1 MRRDRCLTLKA
12 TLLVEPA
19 DERQSLVFRSGL
31 VIGTS
36 LIERFDTQNA
46 SNLLARKTHV
56 LEIPNLY
63 HGWELL
69 L

>member
-1 MRRDRCLTLKA
+1 MRRDHSLALQA

-19 DERQSLVFRSGL
+19 DKRQPLVLRSGL

-36 LIERFDTQNA
+36 LVERFDTQKA
-46 SNLLARKTHV
+46 SDLLARKTHV
-56 LEIPNLY
+56 LEIPNLGY
-63 HGWELL
+63 GWDLL

>member
-1 MRRDRCLTLKA
+1 MYRNHSLALQA

-19 DERQSLVFRSGL
+19 DERQPLVLRSSL

-36 LIERFDTQNA
+36 LIERFDTQKA
-46 SNLLARKTHV
+46 SNLLARKTYV

-63 HGWELL
+63 HGWELFS
-69 L
+69 

>member
-31 VIGTS
+31 VIGTLLVAFFES
-36 LIERFDTQNA
+36 EEAI
-46 SNLLARKTHV
+46 NLLARKTNV
-56 LEIPNLY
+56 LEIPNFRNS
-63 HGWELL
+63 WELL